1 MMKILSIEEHQGFNT
16 DQDYLEELDLRK
28 EQFSKAKD
36 ADSFRK
42 KTEYLGLYR
51 GLEDGKI
58 VWMADYYI
66 GYRWLDRDRGLVLHV
81 MPKRNAK
88 KRRIDFLGMFAECLN
103 DIEVAKHLD
112 ETYVIDFDDDW
123 IDIEQD
129 DYDITHFLVL
139 HFLKVVKEKVPG
151 DRNRIPSLK
160 NRAVDRLRSPGT
172 YFCFSLNTI

>member
-36 ADSFRK
+36 TDSFRE
-42 KTEYLGLYR
+42 KTKYLGLYR

-58 VWMADYYI
+58 VWKADYYV

-81 MPKRNAK
+81 MPKRDAK

-139 HFLKVVKEKVPG
+139 HFLKVVKEKAPKRCQVIVIEYH
-151 DRNRIPSLK
+151 R
-160 NRAVDRLRSPGT
+160 
-172 YFCFSLNTI
+172 